1 MGMQME
7 REQTVT
13 KLLELAKTE
22 GIVFA
27 LYGVFGNAVRVLL
40 PVSAKACNTEL
51 DELEFSVRASNALK
65 RAGIFTVGQA
75 VDLIA
80 GDGLLR
86 IRNLGRKTQNE
97 IKTRL
102 LAFGYDRLDERDRK
116 KFWIDTLE
124 RNQE

>member
-51 DELEFSVRASNALK
+51 DELEFSVRASNAFGFIELN
-65 RAGIFTVGQA
+65 
-75 VDLIA
+75 
-80 GDGLLR
+80 DGSYFKNLQIVFNFNFLR
-86 IRNLGRKTQNE
+86 FKLEGLFCFRCQHKCT
-97 IKTRL
+97 
-102 LAFGYDRLDERDRK
+102 LDVER
-116 KFWIDTLE
+116 
-124 RNQE
+124 